1 MAALTESRLLQVDA
15 CFHHLP
21 MDENLVQ
28 LRNEQRI
35 TEWII

>member
-1 MAALTESRLLQVDA
+1 MAALTESRLLQVDG
-15 CFHHLP
+15 FHHLP

-28 LRNEQRI
+28 LHNEQRI